1 MAIVCLPA
9 DSRRGVA
16 DLFVEPGDRSVL
28 SISLRNPSELRMGVG
43 KAWTTVAGG
52 TKRSSD
58 CVQAKGGAAR
68 LF

>member
-1 MAIVCLPA
+1 M
-9 DSRRGVA
+9 
-16 DLFVEPGDRSVL
+16 EPGDRSML
-28 SISLRNPSELRMGVG
+28 SISLRKSSELRVGVG
-43 KAWTTVAGG
+43 KAWATVAGG